1 MIHYSRGLVIDMKI
15 AIDLDNIIINTTE
28 TLVDYINERLP
39 VDLKMSD
46 ITTYSIESALPEQ
59 YRWVVDAGFHDKNFW
74 KEVKVIPE
82 AIEVIE
88 QIYNE
93 GNSIWFAT
101 SSLPENLRK
110 KINHLSR
117 NLPFLPKDFVWRHT
131 INLQDKSLLDVDVL
145 IDDCLGHLLHPDR
158 KYVGIVLD
166 YPWNQT
172 ESNIPNLLR
181 AYSWWGIYDRIK
193 TIETFIKENENE

>member
-1 MIHYSRGLVIDMKI
+1 MIHYSRGLVTNMKI
-15 AIDLDNIIINTTE
+15 AIDLDNIVINTTE

-39 VDLKMSD
+39 INLKMDD
-46 ITTYSIESALPEQ
+46 ITSYSIESALPDQ
-59 YRWVVDAGFHDKNFW
+59 YKWIVEAAFHDRLMW

-131 INLQDKSLLDVDVL
+131 INLQDKSLLNVDVL
-145 IDDCLGHLLHPDR
+145 IDDCLGHLLHPNR

>member
-1 MIHYSRGLVIDMKI
+1 MKI
-15 AIDLDNIIINTTE
+15 AIDLDGVVVNTPFAMIE
-28 TLVDYINERLP
+28 YINERLP
-39 VDLKMSD
+39 IHLEINNIK
-46 ITTYSIESALPEQ
+46 TYRIEDALPKPFQ
-59 YRWVVDAGFHDKNFW
+59 WVVENGFRDALFW
-74 KEVKVIPE
+74 KKVAMIPQAAE
-82 AIEVIE
+82 TIERL
-88 QIYNE
+88 YRE

-172 ESNIPNLLR
+172 EGNIPNLLR

>member
-1 MIHYSRGLVIDMKI
+1 MKI
-15 AIDLDNIIINTTE
+15 AIDLDNTIIRTTA
-28 TLVDYINERLP
+28 TLVHYINERLP
-39 VDLKMSD
+39 VNLKMSD

-59 YRWVVDAGFHDKNFW
+59 YRWIVEAGFRDKLMW
-74 KEVKVIPE
+74 KEVTLLPSAV
-82 AIEVIE
+82 EVIE
-88 QIYNE
+88 LLYNE
-93 GNSIWFAT
+93 GHDIWFAT

-117 NLPFLPKDFVWRHT
+117 NLPFFPEDFVWKHT
-131 INLQDKSLLDVDVL
+131 INLQDKSLLNVDVL
-145 IDDCLGHLLHPDR
+145 IDDCLGYLLHPDR
-158 KYVGIVLD
+158 KYVSIVLD